1 MTPIVFNNLERS
13 IWKVGKGSVADT
25 DTQHGPVAIATQSLP
40 GVACATLAIDPHGP
54 NPRGQSANAYFYKE
68 HGPRPS
74 ASTFTYSAAFLF
86 PTVQDSQRCQ
96 ALELDL
102 QQVIRGEVAN
112 FGLQLDF
119 AEGFV
124 RVWNRAA
131 HEAGKEGWQ
140 ATGKPVSRWAEG
152 QWLEITLVVRRD
164 RGKVIY
170 QSIALGGQT
179 IPLGNVAFK
188 TAKLP
193 LADMLNCAIQL
204 DGNKAGE
211 PYRVVADAVS
221 LTVS

>member
-1 MTPIVFNNLERS
+1 MTPVVFNNLERS
-13 IWKVGKGSVADT
+13 IWKVAAGALADT
-25 DTQHGPVAIATQSLP
+25 NTQHGNVPVAAQSLP
-40 GVACATLAIDPHGP
+40 SVACATLSLD
-54 NPRGQSANAYFYKE
+54 PRGQPYANAYFYKE
-68 HGPRPS
+68 HGPHPS
-74 ASTFTYSAAFLF
+74 VSTFIYSAAFLF

-140 ATGKPVSRWAEG
+140 ATSKPVSRWAEG
-152 QWLEITLVVRRD
+152 QWLEITLAVRRD
-164 RGKVIY
+164 KGKVAY
-170 QSIALGGQT
+170 QSLVLGGQT

-188 TAKLP
+188 TAKLS

-204 DGNKAGE
+204 DGNRSGE
-211 PYRVVADAVS
+211 SYRVVVDAVS
-221 LTVS
+221 LTAS